1 VVAWW
6 CGNDTRRDIATPAPL
21 SEGERDNMFK
31 LAALL
36 NRDTDSD
43 RVTQAEIMRQLGEFA
58 AAKVML
64 SGEFGDEG
72 QWLIKIIGNLIEKQ
86 VSTVAEIK

>member
-1 VVAWW
+1 
-6 CGNDTRRDIATPAPL
+6 
-21 SEGERDNMFK
+21 
-31 LAALL
+31 
-36 NRDTDSD
+36 
-43 RVTQAEIMRQLGEFA
+43 
-58 AAKVML
+58 ML